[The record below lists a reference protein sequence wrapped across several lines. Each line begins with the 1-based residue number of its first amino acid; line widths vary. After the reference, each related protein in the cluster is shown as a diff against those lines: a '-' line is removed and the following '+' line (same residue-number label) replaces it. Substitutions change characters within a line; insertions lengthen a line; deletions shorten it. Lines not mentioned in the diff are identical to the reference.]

1 MNWLYF
7 FSAIIATFICLEPN
21 ENILLFDWIVV
32 IYLILIQVSVP
43 VSDSQDVSLA
53 SLKFCSSEETT
64 NFSHDNVTSCQF
76 KCSCDI
82 THVCSEVV
90 IFIATDKQWRLCEI
104 SALPW
109 TKSLIKCMK
118 GFWNYGGFFSTKP
131 KGEKHYWVEQ
141 FWSRFYLSLTTLNF
155 DFFFHCWQRFT
166 EAQWYFIWFV
176 MFL

>member
-1 MNWLYF
+1 MYIRWIASISLSIKNFATMWITVIFGKPQVKQGWFVFFIFHIIFKGSEHCSKNIQPKWIDYIF

-82 THVCSEVV
+82 MHVCSEVV
-90 IFIATDKQWRLCEI
+90 IFIATDKQWKLCEI

-118 GFWNYGGFFSTKP
+118 GFW
-131 KGEKHYWVEQ
+131 
-141 FWSRFYLSLTTLNF
+141 
-155 DFFFHCWQRFT
+155 
-166 EAQWYFIWFV
+166 
-176 MFL
+176 

>member
-1 MNWLYF
+1 MYIRWITSISLSIKNFATMWITVIFGKPQVKQGWFVFFLYFILSLKVASIAVKIYNPSELIIF

-21 ENILLFDWIVV
+21 ENILLFDWIV

-64 NFSHDNVTSCQF
+64 NISHDNVTSCQF

-90 IFIATDKQWRLCEI
+90 IFIATDKQWKLCEI

-118 GFWNYGGFFSTKP
+118 GFW
-131 KGEKHYWVEQ
+131 
-141 FWSRFYLSLTTLNF
+141 
-155 DFFFHCWQRFT
+155 
-166 EAQWYFIWFV
+166 
-176 MFL
+176 

>member
-90 IFIATDKQWRLCEI
+90 IFIATDKQWKLCEI

-118 GFWNYGGFFSTKP
+118 GFWNYGGFFQLNLK
-131 KGEKHYWVEQ
+131 EKNIIG
-141 FWSRFYLSLTTLNF
+141 LNNF
-155 DFFFHCWQRFT
+155 GHDFTCN
-166 EAQWYFIWFV
+166 
-176 MFL
+176 

>member
-7 FSAIIATFICLEPN
+7 LSAIIATFICLEPN

-90 IFIATDKQWRLCEI
+90 IFIATDKQWKLCEI

-118 GFWNYGGFFSTKP
+118 GFWNYGGFFQLNLK
-131 KGEKHYWVEQ
+131 EKNIIG
-141 FWSRFYLSLTTLNF
+141 LNNF
-155 DFFFHCWQRFT
+155 GHDFTCN
-166 EAQWYFIWFV
+166 
-176 MFL
+176 

>member
-90 IFIATDKQWRLCEI
+90 IFIATDKQWKLCEI

-109 TKSLIKCMK
+109 TKFNKMHERFLIIMEV
-118 GFWNYGGFFSTKP
+118 FFQLNLK
-131 KGEKHYWVEQ
+131 EKNIIG
-141 FWSRFYLSLTTLNF
+141 LNNF
-155 DFFFHCWQRFT
+155 GHDFTCN
-166 EAQWYFIWFV
+166 
-176 MFL
+176 

>member
-32 IYLILIQVSVP
+32 IYLIIIQVSVP

-90 IFIATDKQWRLCEI
+90 IFIATDKQWKLCEI

-118 GFWNYGGFFSTKP
+118 GFDNYGGFFSIKP

-141 FWSRFYLSLTTLNF
+141 FWSRFYL
-155 DFFFHCWQRFT
+155 
-166 EAQWYFIWFV
+166 
-176 MFL
+176 